1 MISNKFLKYFLFFI
15 LFISFL
21 AAINVNIR
29 RHQFEEQKNIVELS
43 MSLNDIRKAAIYSGI
58 STETYLQNLASNTS
72 ISKIIIEERTLNDY
86 INEGKASL
94 LKGSEIMNTHLV
106 FNRATLTRLYQTSKI
121 KPNYFYILVDEKNKF
136 ETIKDFLEAEFGKD
150 KVNQIRKYPILE
162 LLDEREDLL
171 NLGLG
176 IDKEDIALIKSYNF
190 QPIFNVKNSKR
201 LSAYLIRMKILSFF
215 DTKKSNTI
223 LFQGN
228 ETLGYPSQL
237 HLVKDQFLDKQIN
250 VGLYEFTNPLGFKYL
265 KKHIPNQ
272 MFRVHHY
279 SYDNFEST
287 EANYIIQRYLR
298 AARERKIDLLILRP
312 YSFSKD
318 TNSPLQYNLNY
329 INELSEQLTSHG
341 FSLSDQ
347 NQLPEKQYIPST
359 FWERLL
365 ILNGVIALMLI
376 FLNWILSL
384 SLYHSFILYFFMI
397 SLTFLLESYTSP
409 LFINKLFALITA
421 ILFPALAI
429 ITQFPQNMVQGNFYE
444 RLFNGCF
451 YLLKMVI
458 LCILGSLMITGLLS
472 DISFL
477 KGIERFSGVKLSF
490 ILPLL
495 LIGLFFYL
503 RPQRIKSTFFVLKR
517 LYYSPVRTAGLV
529 SIFSLFFIFIV
540 MIIRTGN
547 LIVLPRIPWEL
558 EFRQLLE
565 QLFYVRPRTKE
576 FLLGYPLLLISFLY
590 IDVKISRLWIW
601 FFNILG
607 SIALISVVNS
617 FCHFHSP
624 LNISLYR
631 TILGMILGI
640 GITLIYLGFYKI
652 ISLFIFKQKT
662 L

>member
-1 MISNKFLKYFLFFI
+1 M
-15 LFISFL
+15 
-21 AAINVNIR
+21 
-29 RHQFEEQKNIVELS
+29 
-43 MSLNDIRKAAIYSGI
+43 
-58 STETYLQNLASNTS
+58 
-72 ISKIIIEERTLNDY
+72 
-86 INEGKASL
+86 
-94 LKGSEIMNTHLV
+94 
-106 FNRATLTRLYQTSKI
+106 
-121 KPNYFYILVDEKNKF
+121 
-136 ETIKDFLEAEFGKD
+136 
-150 KVNQIRKYPILE
+150 
-162 LLDEREDLL
+162 
-171 NLGLG
+171 
-176 IDKEDIALIKSYNF
+176 
-190 QPIFNVKNSKR
+190 
-201 LSAYLIRMKILSFF
+201 
-215 DTKKSNTI
+215 
-223 LFQGN
+223 
-228 ETLGYPSQL
+228 
-237 HLVKDQFLDKQIN
+237 
-250 VGLYEFTNPLGFKYL
+250 
-265 KKHIPNQ
+265 
-272 MFRVHHY
+272 
-279 SYDNFEST
+279 
-287 EANYIIQRYLR
+287 
-298 AARERKIDLLILRP
+298 
-312 YSFSKD
+312 
-318 TNSPLQYNLNY
+318 
-329 INELSEQLTSHG
+329 
-341 FSLSDQ
+341 
-347 NQLPEKQYIPST
+347 
-359 FWERLL
+359 
-365 ILNGVIALMLI
+365 
-376 FLNWILSL
+376 
-384 SLYHSFILYFFMI
+384 
-397 SLTFLLESYTSP
+397 
-409 LFINKLFALITA
+409 FALITA
-421 ILFPALAI
+421 ILFPALVI

-451 YLLKMVI
+451 YLLKMVT

-547 LIVLPRIPWEL
+547 LIILPRIPWEL

-652 ISLFIFKQKT
+652 ISLFIFKKKT